1 MTYEDSIIAM
11 QNEEPEE
18 GDPEEINII
27 AVQDEEPEDEDPEE
41 IDMDADKYEITVP
54 ASAAGMRADR
64 YLADVLPELSRSRLQ
79 ELIRDGQA
87 MIGDKPLKSSRKLN
101 TGDIIYD
108 RG

>member
-1 MTYEDSIIAM
+1 MTYEDNRFAT
-11 QNEEPEE
+11 QDE
-18 GDPEEINII
+18 DPEE
-27 AVQDEEPEDEDPEE
+27 EDPEE
-41 IDMDADKYEITVP
+41 IDVHEDAHEITVP

-101 TGDIIYD
+101 TGDIIFTGTHKRRAGYD